1 MNIAIASGKG
11 GTGKTTISV
20 SLALHFARKAPGVA
34 LLDCDVEEPNV
45 NLFLRCS
52 ITDTESVEVAKPA
65 ADYDICNGCGRCEDI
80 CAFSAIVMIKE
91 RPLILPD
98 LCHSC
103 GGCLRLCPTGA
114 LTRKK
119 TGIGGIESGST
130 RGVNYSGGRLNI
142 GIHTTP
148 PLIREVKK
156 ARYGDGI
163 RIMDCPPG
171 TSCPVIEAV
180 KKSDF
185 LVLVTE
191 PTPFGLNDLIL
202 AVEMAGAMEI
212 PFGVVINRDGIGD
225 GGVEAWCLENAV
237 DIIARIPNS
246 RKIAEDYSRGDCAS
260 YILENHSDELEKLE
274 NHISLKTG
282 MAVMS

>member
-20 SLALHFARKAPGVA
+20 SLALHFAREAPGVA

-45 NLFLRCS
+45 NLFLRCP
-52 ITDTESVEVAKPA
+52 ITQTESVEVVKPE
-65 ADYDICNGCGRCEDI
+65 ADNDICNGCGRCEEI

-98 LCHSC
+98 MCHSC
-103 GGCLRLCPTGA
+103 GGCLRLCPRGA
-114 LTRKK
+114 LIRKK
-119 TGIGGIESGST
+119 SGIGIIESGSIH
-130 RGVNYSGGRLNI
+130 GVNYSGGRLNI
-142 GIHTTP
+142 GVHTTP

-156 ARYGDGI
+156 ARYGDWI
-163 RIMDCPPG
+163 RIIDCPPG

-185 LVLVTE
+185 LILVTE

-212 PFGVVINRDGIGD
+212 PFGVVINRDGIGNN
-225 GGVEAWCLENAV
+225 GVEEYCREN
-237 DIIARIPNS
+237 DITILARIPNV
-246 RKIAEDYSRGDCAS
+246 KQIAEDYSRGDCAS
-260 YILENHSDELEKLE
+260 YILKNHSDEFIKLV
-274 NHISLKTG
+274 NHINTES
-282 MAVMS
+282 V